1 MAPFD
6 HRLSVLVPCIY
17 LGSGIL
23 ASYTI
28 GTELEVGLSTLN
40 VLVVGIVQMSVDDLL
55 SESHGLA
62 QSVVSIKEFGID
74 G

>member
-1 MAPFD
+1 MLLFFLPF
-6 HRLSVLVPCIY
+6 PY

-23 ASYTI
+23 ASNTI

-55 SESHGLA
+55 SEGHGLA
-62 QSVVSIKEFGID
+62 QSVMSIKEFGID